1 MSCLSFLK
9 ALQEGQLDEVREHL
23 DTWADADV
31 GWPNKPDYMPSPL
44 HIAACRGHEAVG
56 RLLLE
61 RGAEPNGA
69 NDRRKCAPPLY
80 YACTD
85 CDIRRA
91 CAMATLLLDFGA
103 EVDATDDRG
112 ATPLISA
119 CHRPVYLSSDVEH
132 VELATLL
139 LDRGANIMKGDPH
152 TPLWHAAYTGKVGVV
167 ELLLQRGAPADVGFD
182 PSHPQRVSGDS
193 LWTPLRQGT
202 PLWYAVDAGKVQVV
216 QKLLQ
221 HGAPADI
228 GFDPSQPR
236 RISGALDSWGM
247 DAAFVTPLYHRLRK
261 DGCRETVPIA
271 RLLLA
276 HGASFDREHR
286 VFDHT
291 RPRDFY
297 HVDTPLSLVRF
308 FRTAQG
314 MPEVNELFDA
324 YLQHYWRLR
333 VKLRLFGSLSEHLLD
348 LHVAPFLIGDGV
360 LKKRSG

>member
-1 MSCLSFLK
+1 MSCLGFLK

-61 RGAEPNGA
+61 RGADPNGA
-69 NDRRKCAPPLY
+69 NDPRECAPPLY

-85 CDIRRA
+85 CDMRRA

-152 TPLWHAAYTGKVGVV
+152 TPLWH
-167 ELLLQRGAPADVGFD
+167 
-182 PSHPQRVSGDS
+182 
-193 LWTPLRQGT
+193 
-202 PLWYAVDAGKVQVV
+202 AVDAGKVQVV

>member
-1 MSCLSFLK
+1 MNCLGFLK
-9 ALQEGQLDEVREHL
+9 ALQEGQLDVVREYL
-23 DTWADADV
+23 DAWADADV
-31 GWPNKPDYMPSPL
+31 GWPNKADYIPPPL
-44 HIAACRGHEAVG
+44 YYAACRGHEAVG

-61 RGAEPNGA
+61 RGADPNGA
-69 NDRRKCAPPLY
+69 NDPRKCPPPLY
-80 YACTD
+80 YACSD
-85 CDIRRA
+85 CDMRRA

-103 EVDATDDRG
+103 DVDATDDRG
-112 ATPLISA
+112 ATPLICA

-139 LDRGANIMKGDPH
+139 LDRGANIMKGDPR

-167 ELLLQRGAPADVGFD
+167 ELLLQRGAPADVGLD
-182 PSHPQRVSGDS
+182 PSHPQRVSGD
-193 LWTPLRQGT
+193 PRT

-228 GFDPSQPR
+228 GFDPSR
-236 RISGALDSWGM
+236 RSSGELDSWGM
-247 DAAFVTPLYHRLRK
+247 DEAFVTPLYNRLRSSSPLA
-261 DGCRETVPIA
+261 RQTPPLA

-276 HGASFDREHR
+276 HGASFDQEHR
-286 VFDHT
+286 IFDHT

-324 YLQHYWRLR
+324 YLQRYWRLR

-360 LKKRSG
+360 LKKRSAC